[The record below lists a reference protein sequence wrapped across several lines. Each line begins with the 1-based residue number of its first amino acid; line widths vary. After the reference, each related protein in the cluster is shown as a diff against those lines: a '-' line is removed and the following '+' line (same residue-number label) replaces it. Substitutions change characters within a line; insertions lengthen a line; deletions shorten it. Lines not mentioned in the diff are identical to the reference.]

1 MTNHQQRESRLCS
14 GLQDLTMQYAGHD
27 VRPTRRLESCH
38 GRRGC
43 QGCDQ
48 RRASDAM
55 MSCRLYDRF
64 RRRELLYSTRLRS
77 LRPELA
83 TATGRTLLV
92 AAFSGHI
99 AGLGL
104 VFAVEE
110 FGHAG
115 LVKDRSECISNDF
128 CDRKH
133 LDLVEL
139 LLSCQGQC
147 VCENH
152 S

>member
-1 MTNHQQRESRLCS
+1 MTNHQQRESRLCF
-14 GLQDLTMQYAGHD
+14 GQQDLTMQRAGHD

-55 MSCRLYDRF
+55 MGCRLYDRF

-77 LRPELA
+77 LRPEPA
-83 TATGRTLLV
+83 TATGRTVLV
-92 AAFSGHI
+92 AAFSGHF

-104 VFAVEE
+104 VFTVEE
-110 FGHAG
+110 FRHAG
-115 LVKDRSECISNDF
+115 LVKDRGKCISDDF
-128 CDRKH
+128 CNREH

-139 LLSCQGQC
+139 LLSRQGQC
-147 VCENH
+147 VCENN